1 MTAYSVK
8 NQLQSGFSMI
18 ELIITLAILAVL
30 ASIAAP
36 LIEVTIQRNKEQELT
51 TALRTIREAIDAHKQ
66 ASDEGRISKSS
77 DESGYPKT
85 LQVLVEG
92 IEDAR
97 DIKKNKQYFLRRLP
111 KDPTLESGLN
121 DLPEWGLRSYQST
134 ADKPEPG
141 ADVFDVY
148 SLSDEAGLNG
158 VPYNQW

>member
-1 MTAYSVK
+1 MKTYCTI
-8 NQLQSGFSMI
+8 NQHQSAFSLI

-36 LIEVTIQRNKEQELT
+36 LLEVTVQRNKEQELT
-51 TALRTIREAIDAHKQ
+51 TALRTMREAIDAYKQ

-85 LQVLVEG
+85 LEVLVEG

-97 DIKKNKQYFLRRLP
+97 DIKKNKLFFLRRLP
-111 KDPTLESGLN
+111 KDPMLEIGLN
-121 DLPEWGLRSYQST
+121 DLPQWGLRSYRSS

-141 ADVFDVY
+141 IDVFDVY
-148 SLSDEAGLNG
+148 SLSDEAGLNE